1 MTQINSFNECKKF
14 SASRVFNENIKEKKI
29 INDTDNSILAS
40 KREVNKVIIDNI
52 TVSSAT
58 VNSAA
63 PELKKNQAENTMG
76 YGLMIVLLQYCLR
89 EMATNEVL
97 RGSDAMVMSE
107 KSVRIQATAIR
118 QEGNKHFQA
127 SLTGAIVNMSLVGT
141 STFMGSRNAKKQHD
155 AEIKNLDP
163 KKGSTALPSKDAVE
177 NKANIES
184 QYLKDLN
191 KMHKGNDKINGEN
204 NKITTALNKDIKR
217 LKVERDSLANNVR
230 NPDDKIKVK
239 EKKLEI
245 ENKKIELNNHEKQRM
260 DALDE
265 QSADVLSLEADRNR
279 KLQQAGSEPDIASE
293 LQKNGSNEL
302 DKLNSDKD
310 HIYSHMKYQALN
322 SVAGS
327 ISQAFTSGMEIR
339 ASDEKATGII
349 KGMEGNVN
357 NKTSDNAQERTSVLK
372 KLVNEMIDTLNAI
385 QRDRMNS
392 MAAIAG
398 NIRSA

>member
-1 MTQINSFNECKKF
+1 MTEVNGYYEYKKF

-58 VNSAA
+58 VNSVA

-97 RGSDAMVMSE
+97 RGSDAMVLSE
-107 KSVRIQATAIR
+107 KSVRIQATAIQ

-155 AEIKNLDP
+155 AEIKNIDP
-163 KKGSTALPSKDAVE
+163 KKGSTALPSKDAV
-177 NKANIES
+177 KNIDNTEADYQKKLDKNS
-184 QYLKDLN
+184 RAHN
-191 KMHKGNDKINGEN
+191 KINGYN
-204 NKITTALNKDIKR
+204 NEKTTALNEDIRR
-217 LKVERDSLANNVR
+217 LEGEHASLVNNVR
-230 NPDDKIKVK
+230 NPEDKIKIK
-239 EKKLEI
+239 AKALEI
-245 ENKKIELNNHEKQRM
+245 KDKKIELDNHEKQSIN
-260 DALDE
+260 ALDE
-265 QSADVLSLEADRNR
+265 QRAQMLSLEAERNR
-279 KLQQAGSEPDIASE
+279 KLQKAGSEPEITSEVQKIAS
-293 LQKNGSNEL
+293 NEF
-302 DKLNSDKD
+302 DKLNLDKGAM
-310 HIYSHMKYQALN
+310 YSHMKYQALN

-339 ASDEKATGII
+339 ASDERAAGII